1 MQSYLEKNAR
11 VLRHTQLTVDVAFI
25 HILRV
30 TVLKPRDEILQ
41 NILFSVADTTEWLE
55 LGIGRDRLQN
65 KPSLDFAISRKFARA
80 YCANIT

>member
-11 VLRHTQLTVDVAFI
+11 VLRHTQLTVDVTFV

-41 NILFSVADTTEWLE
+41 NILFSVADTTEWL
-55 LGIGRDRLQN
+55 GTGRDRLQN